1 MSNSLAI
8 AAVTSSIR
16 FVIDTALQQAHP
28 GPVGGARVVTRRP
41 DELGSAEFADDPA
54 INVFCY
60 LATPNHAWNL
70 TDLPTRR
77 GDGSLVH
84 RPVAALDLHYLV
96 SCVGKEGELE
106 PQRLLGRVVGAL
118 AATSVLTRD
127 VVAAALELYAADT
140 DTAFLDDSDLA
151 DEVELVKL
159 SPATLSLE
167 EMSKL
172 WGVLDTPYLLSLTYL
187 ATVVLITADVTPRLA
202 LPVRRRS
209 LTVRA
214 VGPPRLAAVDTD
226 PPGGA
231 VEAGSTLVLRGS
243 GLAGPGLAVRLG
255 PALLPPASGGTAQ
268 ECRVV
273 VGDEVPAGLHALHV
287 ILRAPAGPGGAPPAR
302 LAATSNAVP
311 VLVRPAVAV
320 TSVDATDVT
329 LTVSPPLQEGQRLTV
344 MLERLEGGSPDDPA
358 AVTVVQAP
366 VPGVDAPQATVDVPR
381 AEVPDGR
388 WLVRVQV
395 DGVDS
400 LPDVVAGETYD
411 SPDLVLPPP

>member
-16 FVIDTALQQAHP
+16 YVIDTSLQRTHP

-41 DELGSAEFADDPA
+41 DELTAAEFAEDPA

-118 AATSVLTRD
+118 AGTSVLTRD

-140 DTAFLDDSDLA
+140 ETAFLADADLA

-187 ATVVLITADVTPRLA
+187 ATVVLITADVTPRPA

-214 VGPPRLAAVDTD
+214 LGPPRLASVDTD
-226 PPGGA
+226 PAGGA

-243 GLAGPGLAVRLG
+243 GLSGPGLAVRLG
-255 PALLPPASGGTAQ
+255 AALLAPAAGGSAQ
-268 ECRVV
+268 ERRVV
-273 VGDEVPAGLHALHV
+273 VGDDVPAGLHALHV
-287 ILRAPAGPGGAPPAR
+287 VVRTPAGPGGAPPAR

-311 VLVRPAVAV
+311 VLVRPSVAV
-320 TSVDATDVT
+320 TSVGADDVT
-329 LTVSPPLQEGQRLTV
+329 LTLSPPLRAGQRLTV
-344 MLERLEGGSPDDPA
+344 LLERLEGGAPADPD

-366 VPGVDAPQATVDVPR
+366 VPEADAPQATVGVPR
-381 AEVPDGR
+381 DDIPDGR

-400 LPDVVAGETYD
+400 LPDIVAGETYD
-411 SPDLVLPPP
+411 SPDLLLPP